1 METNSSE
8 NSPKRTY
15 TDTENDKLIAEDT
28 KDSSVVV
35 SKAQRSF
42 KKLYFI
48 SLAFD
53 ILGLLTIIA
62 DIAVGVCLE
71 NEYVMDN
78 VASILTRFIW
88 VLIMN
93 HVPGT
98 F

>member
-1 METNSSE
+1 M
-8 NSPKRTY
+8 
-15 TDTENDKLIAEDT
+15 
-28 KDSSVVV
+28 
-35 SKAQRSF
+35 
-42 KKLYFI
+42 YFI

-62 DIAVGVCLE
+62 DITVGVCLE
-71 NEYVMDN
+71 NEYVVGN
-78 VASILTRFIW
+78 IASILTRFIW